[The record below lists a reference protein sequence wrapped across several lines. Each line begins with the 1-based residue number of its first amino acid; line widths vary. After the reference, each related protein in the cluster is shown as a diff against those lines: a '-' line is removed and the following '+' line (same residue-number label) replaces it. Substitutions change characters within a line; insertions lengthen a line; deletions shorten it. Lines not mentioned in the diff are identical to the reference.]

1 MIARVWRGWA
11 SRVAADGYQRHYEA
25 DVAEHLGQV
34 PGFRG
39 ARLLRRDEGEE
50 VEFTSITYFASLDD
64 VRAFAGEDPEA
75 AVIEEEAR
83 RVLIRWDERVTHHE
97 VAVALSS

>member
-11 SRVAADGYQRHYEA
+11 SRVTADGYQHHYEG
-25 DVAEHLGQV
+25 DVAKHLGQV

-39 ARLLRRDEGEE
+39 ARLLRRDEGGE
-50 VEFTSITYFASLDD
+50 VEFTSITYFASLAD
-64 VRAFAGEDPEA
+64 VRSFAGEDPEV
-75 AVIEEEAR
+75 AVVEEAAR

-97 VAVALSS
+97 VAVALPG